1 MFSIIK
7 FTSHMNTSSKLYDYI
22 LAIWKKFNYLRDVLD
37 PLWVDLVKQ
46 LLSFALS
53 LSKYNGAINRW
64 LLSDIIVCYVKIM
77 CLLTAY
83 FKNNH
88 VDFSLFD
95 LLF

>member
-1 MFSIIK
+1 
-7 FTSHMNTSSKLYDYI
+7 MNTSSKLYDYI
-22 LAIWKKFNYLRDVLD
+22 LAIWKKFNHLRDVLD

-64 LLSDIIVCYVKIM
+64 LLSDIIVRCVKM
-77 CLLTAY
+77 MYLLAAH

-88 VDFSLFD
+88 TDFSLFN